1 MVFPLGD
8 LQKTQIVPVVTYALI
23 AINIVMFLIQQD
35 KGDDFTLALAA
46 TPYEITHNED
56 IPDPVVPRVQ
66 EPVRDQFLAVSNW
79 RSSGRIQENTFHV
92 QSRSAGHC

>member
-8 LQKTQIVPVVTYALI
+8 LQKTQIVPVVNYALI
-23 AINIVMFLIQQD
+23 AINIVVFLIQQD
-35 KGDDFTLALAA
+35 KGEDFTLALAA

-56 IPDPVVPRVQ
+56 IPDPVRC
-66 EPVRDQFLAVSNW
+66 RSRSRYATRSAVSNW
-79 RSSGRIQENTFHV
+79 CNNGLSNTLPV